1 MNYLKGEGEMRRKH
15 VFTILSAFIFVVLC
29 VGMSHALVGI
39 EVDPPT
45 QTVNSPVNITV
56 VVTVGDGCQSGM
68 GCNVLTNFGDG
79 GSWVNL
85 GRCEVS
91 SGACIIRTT
100 HTYGSSG
107 TYTIKA
113 MSAKCPANIGPSVS
127 ANVSIL
133 PPSRPLKPQ
142 PRKRPGY

>member
-1 MNYLKGEGEMRRKH
+1 MRKKH
-15 VFTILSAFIFVVLC
+15 LLSIITMAAFIIFFVNL
-29 VGMSHALVGI
+29 SHALVGI
-39 EVDPPT
+39 EVDPPS
-45 QTVNSPVNITV
+45 QSVNSPVNITV
-56 VVTVGDGCQSGM
+56 VAAVGENSQSGM
-68 GCNVLTNFGDG
+68 RCNVLANFGDG

-133 PPSRPLKPQ
+133 PPSRPLPQ

>member
-1 MNYLKGEGEMRRKH
+1 MIRR
-15 VFTILSAFIFVVLC
+15 FGLTIVTAFIFVVLC
-29 VGMSHALVGI
+29 VGVSHALVGI

-56 VVTVGDGCQSGM
+56 VVAVGENSQSGM
-68 GCNVLTNFGDG
+68 RYNVLANFGDG
-79 GSWVNL
+79 GSWVNI

-91 SGACIIRTT
+91 SGACMIRTT

-113 MSAKCPANIGPSVS
+113 TSAKRPTKISPSVS

-133 PPSRPLKPQ
+133 PSSRPLPQ